1 MQSIFNIKF
10 CLITRWLSMYS
21 YLPHNNSF
29 SMIQRE
35 KWWLVYDRSYRLH
48 LLFSLIHTIL
58 VPSQRTHFSVSMT
71 KSSPDKW
78 FSISVLFDTRST
90 NSAHGCLCNVG
101 PVERLTVTTRSS
113 CSQYLCSLW
122 TSSRAMRLL
131 FLSQRSRCSWML
143 RRPMGVN
150 GLGAKLMTD
159 QLRVLTPDQCYYLQN
174 RKSNYWLLTK
184 IKI

>member
-1 MQSIFNIKF
+1 
-10 CLITRWLSMYS
+10 
-21 YLPHNNSF
+21 
-29 SMIQRE
+29 MI
-35 KWWLVYDRSYRLH
+35 DA
-48 LLFSLIHTIL
+48 
-58 VPSQRTHFSVSMT
+58 SQQTHFSVSMT

-122 TSSRAMRLL
+122 TSSRAVRLL
-131 FLSQRSRCSWML
+131 FLSQRSRWSWML
-143 RRPMGVN
+143 RMPMGVN

-159 QLRVLTPDQCYYLQN
+159 QLRVLTPDQCYNLQD

-184 IKI
+184 IKIEWRSTRNLQIYVIYIWSWVIKKLKFE